1 MPNSIYDLQF
11 QQPRSNFL
19 GSQLKEVIDF
29 IEFIDSNPRAR
40 NIIINLKNIQF
51 VQPTF
56 ILALAVLFDMLEER
70 GSSLIVNQPKDGYCN
85 SYLKYINFP
94 SGIRPDVIKDWE
106 RLLNKHPYR
115 TYLPIVNFPTDRDEI
130 STNVREKLLSQI
142 NLIIKSRLNIESE
155 LQNAVSYLISEI
167 TDNIIEHSGINRGW
181 LMVQFYPTTH
191 YLDICLIDAG
201 KTILGSYIDNGM
213 LEIKDDAT
221 AIEKALIGLSTKRDD
236 RGTGL
241 RTSRA
246 ISMDG
251 LEGDF
256 ILYSGNALY
265 FKNKIAILQ
274 RKWPGTLVAMRIKS
288 KIEKF
293 DIYSYI

>member
-221 AIEKALIGLSTKRDD
+221 AIEKALIGLSTKRYD

-265 FKNKIAILQ
+265 FNNKIAILQ

-288 KIEKF
+288 KVEKF

>member
-181 LMVQFYPTTH
+181 FMVQFYPTTH

-288 KIEKF
+288 KVEKF

>member
-241 RTSRA
+241 RTSRV
-246 ISMDG
+246 ICMDG
-251 LEGDF
+251 LDGDF

-274 RKWPGTLVAMRIKS
+274 RRWPGTLVAMRIKS
-288 KIEKF
+288 KVEKF